1 MHSHK
6 RLAAHPPITIIGD
19 HDISLTT
26 TPPATGL
33 LLRLCLRTVPSLLWC
48 LDPADSVFPSSRRS
62 YVVLCAKYA
71 APVQG
76 NASATEVTTLATGNL
91 PSPPPYSGSLV
102 FLAWQNQRSLA
113 PIAAAPVVLR
123 AKR

>member
-6 RLAAHPPITIIGD
+6 RLAAHPLITIIGD
-19 HDISLTT
+19 HDISLPLPL
-26 TPPATGL
+26 PPLASFSACVYIRYRVYCGVSTQQIRSSL
-33 LLRLCLRTVPSLLWC
+33 VSVVVTSFTARITQRLFR
-48 LDPADSVFPSSRRS
+48 
-62 YVVLCAKYA
+62 
-71 APVQG
+71 G
-76 NASATEVTTLATGNL
+76 NASATEVSILATGNP
-91 PSPPPYSGSLV
+91 PSLPPYSGSLV